1 MKTLNIITQP
11 YDDETLVYNVETGR
25 YELTLAE
32 VKTLVDAMP
41 FKNDNIVKRRIKEN
55 SRVCY
60 NYLIN
65 HSNTA
70 NRQVINFMINKTEEG
85 RKFIHELL
93 VAQMES
99 DLEFATNSIGRMPT
113 VNVQSGQVMDRYA
126 IRENQLCLNAENVV
140 DDSVNYFGFNIC
152 YMSPYPSGIFLYVYN
167 NEKRD

>member
-11 YDDETLVYNVETGR
+11 YDDEMLVYNAETGR

-85 RKFIHELL
+85 RKFIHDLL

-99 DLEFATNSIGRMPT
+99 DSIGRMPT
-113 VNVQSGQVMDRYA
+113 VNVQSGQVMDRYT
-126 IRENQLCLNAENVV
+126 IRENQLCLNAENVI
-140 DDSVNYFGFNIC
+140 DDSNNYFGFNIC
-152 YMSPYPSGIFLYVYN
+152 YMLPYPSGIFLYVYN